1 MCQKYLIS
9 LVSPVSAHCSQ
20 YERSSSEVTGL
31 EQLQPAVLLDRD
43 GADGVPVG
51 DVPELPPPQSDALV
65 RSQVQILSFT
75 S

>member
-1 MCQKYLIS
+1 MSQKYFIN

-65 RSQVQILSFT
+65 RRQVQILSFT